1 MLSNLNPMS
10 PATSARMERESKS
23 GAMVPIT
30 TDSLRMESNK
40 EKVSTSGLTAASTP
54 ALGTKT
60 R

>member
-10 PATSARMERESKS
+10 LETSARMERESKS